1 MKKPLEL
8 FLGILTS
15 MGGFVEVGELVF
27 SVNAGAKFR
36 FALLWVLALG
46 TVGIITYCEM
56 AGRIAAVKAQ
66 PVFNLVR
73 ERAGLDAGLVTL
85 GAATMVSLLTCS
97 AEVGGIA
104 LIWQLLSGWPYRW
117 LILGAFL
124 LLLLSVWVLS
134 FQWIERVYGLLG
146 LLMVVFLLTAFYMR
160 PDWGQVA
167 WGLVPQV
174 PALSSTK
181 EYFVFAYFAV
191 ALLSSVMLPYETYFY
206 ASGAIEDGWT
216 PADISL
222 NRIICVVGMVLGSA
236 LAAALVIIGAQVFMP
251 RGIEPQLPGAAAL
264 GPALVYGKAGLVVA
278 LGGMFFAFAGAAI
291 ENALSGAY
299 NLAQFLGWPWG
310 KWRPARRAARFTLS
324 WMTILSLSTLVILTG
339 IDPVSVVEYSIIFAV
354 VLLPFTYFP
363 VMLIAGDREFM
374 GEFANGRLA
383 NVIGWFYLAVVTLA
397 ALLAIPLLIIT
408 GGGQG

>member
-8 FLGILTS
+8 FLGILTA
-15 MGGFVEVGELVF
+15 MGGFVEIGELVF

-104 LIWQLLSGWPYRW
+104 LIWQLLSGWSYRW

-124 LLLLSVWVLS
+124 LLLLSIWVLS

-216 PADISL
+216 PSDINL
-222 NRIICVVGMVLGSA
+222 NRVICVVGMVLGSA
-236 LAAALVIIGAQVFMP
+236 LAAALVIIGAQLFMP

-264 GPALVYGKAGLVVA
+264 GPALVYGKAGLVAA

-291 ENALSGAY
+291 ENALTGAY

-310 KWRPARRAARFTLS
+310 KWRPARKAARFTLS
-324 WMTILSLSTLVILTG
+324 WMIILALSTLVILTG

-363 VMLIAGDREFM
+363 VMVIAGDRDFM
-374 GEFANGRLA
+374 GEFANGKLA
-383 NVIGWFYLAVVTLA
+383 NVVGWFYLAVVTLA
-397 ALLAIPLLIIT
+397 ALLAIPLLIISR
-408 GGGQG
+408 GGQG

>member
-1 MKKPLEL
+1 MKKIVEL
-8 FLGILTS
+8 FLGILTA

-46 TVGIITYCEM
+46 TVGIIAYCEM

-85 GAATMVSLLTCS
+85 SAACMVSLLTCS
-97 AEVGGIA
+97 AEIGGIA

-117 LILGAFL
+117 LILAAFL
-124 LLLLSVWVLS
+124 VLLLSIWVLS

-146 LLMVVFLLTAFYMR
+146 LLMVVFLLTAVYMR
-160 PDWGQVA
+160 PDWNQVA
-167 WGLVPQV
+167 WGFVPQV
-174 PALSSTK
+174 PTLSSSK

-206 ASGAIEDGWT
+206 ASGAIEDGWK
-216 PADISL
+216 PSDVKL
-222 NRIICVVGMVLGSA
+222 NRIICVFGMVLGSP
-236 LAAALVIIGAQVFMP
+236 LAAALVILGAQLFGP

-264 GPALVYGKAGLVVA
+264 GPAAIFGKTGLVVA
-278 LGGMFFAFAGAAI
+278 LGGMFFAFAGAGI

-299 NLAQFLGWPWG
+299 NLAQFFGWPWG

-324 WMTILSLSTLVILTG
+324 WMTILALSTLVILTG

-363 VMLIAGDREFM
+363 VMLIANDKDFM
-374 GEFANGRLA
+374 GEFANGPLA
-383 NVIGWFYLAVVTLA
+383 NFVGWFFLAVVTLA
-397 ALLAIPLLIIT
+397 ALLALPLLIIT
-408 GGGQG
+408 RGGKG

>member
-1 MKKPLEL
+1 MKKIVEL
-8 FLGILTS
+8 FLGILTAV
-15 MGGFVEVGELVF
+15 GGFVEVGELVF

-46 TVGIITYCEM
+46 TVGIIVYCEM
-56 AGRIAAVKAQ
+56 AGRIAAVRAQ

-97 AEVGGIA
+97 AEIGGIA
-104 LIWQLLSGWPYRW
+104 LVWQLLSGWPYRW
-117 LILGAFL
+117 LILLAFLFL
-124 LLLLSVWVLS
+124 LLCVWVLS
-134 FQWIERVYGLLG
+134 FQWIERVFGLLG
-146 LLMVVFLLTAFYMR
+146 LLMVVFLATAVLMR

-167 WGLVPQV
+167 WGLVPQA
-174 PALSSTK
+174 PQLSSPK
-181 EYFVFAYFAV
+181 EYFVFAYFGV

-216 PADISL
+216 PSDIKL
-222 NRIICVVGMVLGSA
+222 NRIICVVGMVLGSS
-236 LAAALVIIGAQVFMP
+236 LAAALVIIGAQLFGP

-264 GPALVYGKAGLVVA
+264 GPAAVYGKAGLVA
-278 LGGMFFAFAGAAI
+278 AMGGMFFAFAGAAI
-291 ENALSGAY
+291 ENALAGAY

-310 KWRPARRAARFTLS
+310 KYRPARKAARFALS
-324 WMTILSLSTLVILTG
+324 WMAILALSTLVIMTG
-339 IDPVSVVEYSIIFAV
+339 VDPMSVVEYSIIFAV

-363 VMLIAGDREFM
+363 VMVIANDKDFM
-374 GEFANGRLA
+374 GEFVNGRFA
-383 NVIGWFYLAVVTLA
+383 NAVGWFYLAVVTLA
-397 ALLAIPLLIIT
+397 ALLALPLLIIT

>member
-8 FLGILTS
+8 FLGILTA
-15 MGGFVEVGELVF
+15 MGGFVEIGELVF

-46 TVGIITYCEM
+46 TIGIITYCEM

-66 PVFNLVR
+66 SVFNLVR

-124 LLLLSVWVLS
+124 LLLLSIWVLS

-146 LLMVVFLLTAFYMR
+146 LLMVVFLLTAFYMQ

-167 WGLVPQV
+167 WGFVPQV

-216 PADISL
+216 PSDINL
-222 NRIICVVGMVLGSA
+222 NRVICVVGMVLGSA
-236 LAAALVIIGAQVFMP
+236 LAAALVIIGAQLFMP

-291 ENALSGAY
+291 ENALTGAY

-310 KWRPARRAARFTLS
+310 KWRPARKAARFTLS
-324 WMTILSLSTLVILTG
+324 WIIILALSTLVILTG

-363 VMLIAGDREFM
+363 VMVIANDRDFM
-374 GEFANGRLA
+374 GEHANGKLA
-383 NVIGWFYLAVVTLA
+383 NAVGWFYLAVVTLA

>member
-1 MKKPLEL
+1 MKKVLEL
-8 FLGILTS
+8 FLGILTA

-36 FALLWVLALG
+36 FSLLWVLALG
-46 TVGIITYCEM
+46 TVGIIAYCEM

-85 GAATMVSLLTCS
+85 AAATMVNLLTCS
-97 AEVGGIA
+97 AEIGGIA

-117 LILGAFL
+117 LIVAAFL
-124 LLLLSVWVLS
+124 FLLLSVWVLS

-146 LLMVVFLLTAFYMR
+146 LLMVVFLATAVYMQ

-174 PALSSTK
+174 PSLPSSK

-206 ASGAIEDGWT
+206 ASGVIEDGWT
-216 PADISL
+216 PSDINL
-222 NRIICVVGMVLGSA
+222 NRVICVVGMVLGSL
-236 LAAALVIIGAQVFMP
+236 LAAALVIIGAQLFMP
-251 RGIEPQLPGAAAL
+251 REIEPQLPGAAAL
-264 GPALVYGKAGLVVA
+264 GPASVFGKVGLVVA

-291 ENALSGAY
+291 ENALTGAY

-310 KWRPARRAARFTLS
+310 KFRPARKAARFTLS
-324 WMTILSLSTLVILTG
+324 WMIILALSALVITTG
-339 IDPVSVVEYSIIFAV
+339 VDPVSVVEYSIIFAV

-363 VMLIAGDREFM
+363 VMLIANDKDFM
-374 GEFANGRLA
+374 GEFVNGTLA
-383 NVIGWFYLAVVTLA
+383 NVVGWFFLAVVTLA

-408 GGGQG
+408 RGGQG

>member
-8 FLGILTS
+8 FLGILTA
-15 MGGFVEVGELVF
+15 MGGFVEIGELVF

-36 FALLWVLALG
+36 FSLLWVLALG
-46 TVGIITYCEM
+46 TVGIIAYCEM
-56 AGRIAAVKAQ
+56 AGRIAAVRAQ

-85 GAATMVSLLTCS
+85 AAATMVSLLTCA

-124 LLLLSVWVLS
+124 LLLLSIWVLS

-146 LLMVVFLLTAFYMR
+146 LLMVVFLLTAFYTR
-160 PDWGQVA
+160 PDWGEVA
-167 WGLVPQV
+167 RGFVPQV

-181 EYFVFAYFAV
+181 EYFVFAYFGV

-216 PADISL
+216 PSDINL
-222 NRIICVVGMVLGSA
+222 NRIICVFGMVLGSA

-264 GPALVYGKAGLVVA
+264 GPALVFGKTGLVVA

-291 ENALSGAY
+291 ENALTGAY

-310 KWRPARRAARFTLS
+310 KWRPARKAARFTLS
-324 WMTILSLSTLVILTG
+324 WMTILALSTLVILTG
-339 IDPVSVVEYSIIFAV
+339 VDPVSVVEYSIIFAV

-363 VMLIAGDREFM
+363 VMVIAGDKDFM

-383 NVIGWFYLAVVTLA
+383 NVVGWFYLAVVTLA
-397 ALLAIPLLIIT
+397 ALLAIPLLIISR
-408 GGGQG
+408 GGQG

>member
-8 FLGILTS
+8 FLGILTA

-85 GAATMVSLLTCS
+85 GAATLVSLLTCS

-124 LLLLSVWVLS
+124 LLLLSIWVLS

-146 LLMVVFLLTAFYMR
+146 LLMVVFLLTAVYMR

-216 PADISL
+216 PSDINL
-222 NRIICVVGMVLGSA
+222 NRVICVFGMVLGSA
-236 LAAALVIIGAQVFMP
+236 LAAALVIIGAQLFMP

-264 GPALVYGKAGLVVA
+264 GPALVYGKAGLVAA

-291 ENALSGAY
+291 ENALTGAY

-310 KWRPARRAARFTLS
+310 KWRPARKAARFTLS
-324 WMTILSLSTLVILTG
+324 WMIILALSTLVILTG

-363 VMLIAGDREFM
+363 VMVIAGDKDFM

-383 NVIGWFYLAVVTLA
+383 NVVGWFYLAVVTLA
-397 ALLAIPLLIIT
+397 ALLAIPLLIISR
-408 GGGQG
+408 GGQG